1 MLPKQTMPIRKIA
14 KADAVSRHLLNEMLQ
29 QWLRETDEKQIGD
42 ESVQGRSPWVYI
54 KEGGRVFRVH
64 ADTKRSGVKEY
75 LQIVKDHEPEAVWHI
90 VRNQRG
96 RMNSVAF
103 GPELIKP
110 RGFYLYLCE

>member
-1 MLPKQTMPIRKIA
+1 MPIQKVS
-14 KADAVSRHLLNEMLQ
+14 KADAVSKRQLHNMLQ

-42 ESVQGRSPWVYI
+42 EAVQGRSPWVFI
-54 KEGGRVFRVH
+54 KECGQIFRLH

-75 LQIVKDHEPEAVWHI
+75 LQIAEDHERMIEWRI

-103 GPELIKP
+103 GPDLIRP
-110 RGFYLYLCE
+110 RGFYLYLCD